1 MGEGSDRSR
10 RLRPASAPVWRRW
23 LVGVLLAAL
32 LAPIL
37 GGALPR
43 PALSAE
49 QSLEQALRLSLCTT
63 PGERDA
69 DGGTGSE
76 HDGQCQLCVLGC
88 GICCA
93 APVADLPSAQADFPR
108 GSPRNLAEPAVA
120 PIPPAPPGRPLQPRA
135 PPISLT

>member
-1 MGEGSDRSR
+1 
-10 RLRPASAPVWRRW
+10 LRPASTPIRRRW
-23 LVGVLLAAL
+23 LVGLLLAAL
-32 LAPIL
+32 LLPLL

-63 PGERDA
+63 PGERET
-69 DGGTGSE
+69 DGGAGGG

-88 GICCA
+88 GVCCA
-93 APVADLPSAQADFPR
+93 APIADLAATPADFPR
-108 GSPRNLAEPAVA
+108 GSPRNLAAPASA
-120 PIPPAPPGRPLQPRA
+120 PVPPAPVDRPLQPRA